1 MSQVVISN
9 KVFVGPDKDYD
20 DILTLYGPS
29 DGWVAIGTSYK
40 AYQSAA
46 CTAVRPDGFTPTRSE
61 TGSPTGTYLA
71 VAWRILRNGHL

>member
-29 DGWVAIGTSYK
+29 N
-40 AYQSAA
+40 
-46 CTAVRPDGFTPTRSE
+46 
-61 TGSPTGTYLA
+61 TYLVQDCIFDMRHTVFKQDEA
-71 VAWRILRNGHL
+71 IDGVTGAQISIKCCLFLGCE

>member
-29 DGWVAIGTSYK
+29 GG
-40 AYQSAA
+40 
-46 CTAVRPDGFTPTRSE
+46 
-61 TGSPTGTYLA
+61 
-71 VAWRILRNGHL
+71 